1 MEEDE
6 DDDNEKRDQAHADAD
21 VEVNDVEMGAGDV
34 PEEAR
39 SNMPTSTN
47 TKARRAKFVSRFH
60 SGVENVDC

>member
-6 DDDNEKRDQAHADAD
+6 DDDDEKRDQADADAD
-21 VEVNDVEMGAGDV
+21 VEVKDVVMGAGDV

-47 TKARRAKFVSRFH
+47 TKARRPKLVSPFH
-60 SGVENVDC
+60 IDVENVDC